1 MISDNQE
8 EESVYLISEKQLRV
22 LIASRVGDLNKTARV
37 RGEKE
42 RVSGSELLDL
52 YYKQKGRCAITGWP
66 LKKLKNGRRSHDEI
80 ELDHIEEINGGT
92 SRRWLAL
99 DGDKQKHPP
108 GGRAADINN
117 LQWVCRFA
125 NQLKQR
131 CRAAGVSL
139 EGVAQSV
146 LSQAEQGWPI
156 RKNCTNLGLKGARA
170 FREKFLTELSLSK
183 PGVSAAQ
190 AAALLQGTPG
200 ETHQAVVL
208 KQMHE
213 LGLVQTSWPKRRQE
227 VLRALASND
236 DLVFDCLEEFT
247 AKANSLLGHHKGFTS
262 TSWKEDAKTVGVVIT
277 LRKTRPS
284 EKRRR
289 ICAGDRAACVNVL
302 REAADDGL
310 LLDEL
315 VSAAESRGVPS
326 HLVSDAIEAVI
337 EAFAAYENQGRLFAS
352 LTREEAADR
361 IGVSKNRLKK
371 WARGD
376 WHDPL
381 AGPEFMKDTSKSLTY
396 YKRHVV
402 DSFVKSR
409 GKHCLDLAEA
419 GQRVGCVNGGRLGG
433 RSPKTAPGSQ
443 PQKVLPN
450 F

>member
-8 EESVYLISEKQLRV
+8 KELVYLISEKQLRD
-22 LIASRVGDLNKTARV
+22 LIGSRVAELCKIAKI

-66 LKKLKNGRRSHDEI
+66 LRKLKDGRRAHDSI

-99 DGDKQKHPP
+99 GGDEQKRPP

-125 NQLKQR
+125 NQLKQK

-139 EGVAQSV
+139 KDVVQSI
-146 LSQAEQGWPI
+146 SFQAEQGWPI
-156 RKNCTNLGLKGARA
+156 RKNCTDLGLKGAKA

-183 PGVSAAQ
+183 PGFSAAH

-200 ETHQAVVL
+200 ESHQSVVL

-213 LGLVQTSWPKRRQE
+213 LGLVQKSWAKRRQE

-236 DLVFDCLEEFT
+236 DLVFDCLEEFR

-262 TSWKEDAKTVGVVIT
+262 NAWRQDAKTVGVVIT
-277 LRKTRPS
+277 LRKTRPPA
-284 EKRRR
+284 RRSR

-310 LLDEL
+310 LLDQL
-315 VSAAESRGVPS
+315 VLAAESRGVPS

-337 EAFAAYENQGRLFAS
+337 EAFAAYEHQGRLFAS
-352 LTREEAADR
+352 LTREETADR

-381 AGPEFMKDTSKSLTY
+381 AGPEFMKDRSKSLTY

-402 DSFVKSR
+402 DAFVKSR
-409 GKHCLDLAEA
+409 GKHCFDLAEA
-419 GQRVGCVNGGRLGG
+419 GQRVGCLNGGRLGG
-433 RSPKTAPGSQ
+433 MSPKAMPGSQ